1 METKKTLG
9 DQGEEMAAA
18 HLRKKGY
25 DIKATNWYYKHKEID
40 IIAAKDHQLVIVEV
54 KTRTSDYF
62 EMPNEM
68 IPRKKQKF
76 LIHAASAY
84 IEKFDIDMETRFDA
98 VFVIFK
104 NGQTSLQHIEGAFE
118 PHLL

>member
-1 METKKTLG
+1 MEHKKTIG
-9 DQGEEMAAA
+9 NQGEELAAA

-25 DIKATNWYYKHKEID
+25 DIRATNWFYKHKEID
-40 IIAAKDHQLVIVEV
+40 IVAVKDQQLIIVEV

-76 LIHAASAY
+76 LIHAANAY
-84 IEKFDIDMETRFDA
+84 IEKYNLEMETRFDA
-98 VFVIFK
+98 VFVIYK
-104 NGQTSLQHIEGAFE
+104 NGHAKIQHIERAFE